1 MSMGD
6 LGWGILA
13 TGGIAHSFTK
23 DLKAA
28 GLQVVGVGS
37 RKQERADGFAAEY
50 GVPHAHGSWEAL
62 VADPDV
68 DVVYVATPH
77 PAHAPAALLALDA
90 GKHVLV
96 EKPFTL
102 NAAEAQ
108 QVADRAEQRGLVVL
122 EAMWTRWLPHMLEIH
137 EALAGGEIG
146 EPQTLIVDHTQRL
159 PTDPGHRMNAPEL
172 GGGALLD
179 LGIYPISFA
188 VDLFGPP
195 SRVDAIASFTGT
207 GVDDRVSGV
216 LEHEGGRHTAFVTAM
231 NVRGPNR
238 ATILGTG
245 GRIEIDP
252 VWYTPTGY
260 TVYDAGGEEVRR
272 SRPEVSGRGMQYQA
286 LETERLIR
294 EGGVSNRLPVAES
307 VAIMAVLDQ
316 IRGRIGL
323 VYPQEG
329 SSAAG

>member
-1 MSMGD
+1 MSD

-13 TGGIAHSFTK
+13 TGGIARSFTK
-23 DLKAA
+23 DLQAA

-37 RKQERADGFAAEY
+37 RTQERADAFAGEL
-50 GVPHAHGSWEAL
+50 GIPHAHGSWEAL

-77 PAHAPAALLALDA
+77 SAHAAAALLALDA

-102 NAAEAQ
+102 NATEAQ
-108 QVADRAEQRGLVVL
+108 QVVDRAAERGLVVL

-137 EALAGGEIG
+137 QLLADGAIG
-146 EPQTLIVDHTQRL
+146 EPQTLIVDHTQSL
-159 PTDPGHRMNAPEL
+159 PTDPEHRMNAPEL

-179 LGIYPISFA
+179 LGVYPISFA

-195 SRVDAIASFTGT
+195 SQVEAIASFTAT
-207 GVDDRVSGV
+207 GVDDRVTGV
-216 LEHEGGRHTAFVTAM
+216 LEHAGGRHTAFVTAM

-238 ATILGTG
+238 ATVLGTA
-245 GRIEIDP
+245 GRIEIDDT
-252 VWYTPTGY
+252 WYAPTGY
-260 TVYDAGGEEVRR
+260 TVYDVAGEEVRR
-272 SRPEVSGRGMQYQA
+272 SHPQVEGRGMQYQA
-286 LETERLIR
+286 HEMERLIR
-294 EGGVSNRLPVAES
+294 AGAGPDDRLPPAES
-307 VAIMAVLDQ
+307 VAVMAALDQ

-329 SSAAG
+329 VIVAG

>member
-1 MSMGD
+1 VSD

-13 TGGIAHSFTK
+13 TGGIAQSFTK
-23 DLKAA
+23 DLQLA

-37 RKQERADGFAAEY
+37 RTQERADEFAGQY
-50 GVPHAHGSWEAL
+50 GIPHGHGSWEAL
-62 VADPDV
+62 VADPAV
-68 DVVYVATPH
+68 DVVYIATPH
-77 PAHAPAALLALDA
+77 PAHAAAALLALDA

-102 NAAEAQ
+102 NAPEAQ
-108 QVADRAEQRGLVVL
+108 QVVDRAEQHGLVVL

-137 EALAGGEIG
+137 GLLADGAIG
-146 EPQTLIVDHTQRL
+146 EPQTLIVDHTQRV
-159 PTDPGHRMNAPEL
+159 PTDPEHRMNAPEL

-179 LGIYPISFA
+179 LGVYPISFA

-195 SRVDAIASFTGT
+195 SRLDAFASFTST

-231 NVRGPNR
+231 NVGGPNR
-238 ATILGTG
+238 ATVLGTAG
-245 GRIEIDP
+245 SIEIDP
-252 VWYTPTGY
+252 VWFTPTGY
-260 TVYDAGGEEVRR
+260 TVLDADGEEVRR
-272 SRPEVSGRGMQYQA
+272 SRPEVQGRGMQYQA
-286 LETERLIR
+286 LEMERLIR
-294 EGGVSNRLPVAES
+294 EGGDTNDRLPPAES
-307 VAIMAVLDQ
+307 VAIMAALDQ

>member
-1 MSMGD
+1 MSD

-13 TGGIAHSFTK
+13 TGGIARSFTK
-23 DLKAA
+23 DLQAA
-28 GLQVVGVGS
+28 GLRVVGVGS
-37 RKQERADGFAAEY
+37 RTQERADAFAGEH
-50 GVPHAHGSWEAL
+50 GIPHAHGSWEAL

-77 PAHAPAALLALDA
+77 SAHAAAALLALDA

-108 QVADRAEQRGLVVL
+108 QVVDRAAQQGLVVL

-137 EALAGGEIG
+137 ELLADGAIG
-146 EPQTLIVDHTQRL
+146 DPQTLIVDHTQRL
-159 PTDPGHRMNAPEL
+159 PTDPEHRMNAPEL

-179 LGIYPISFA
+179 LGVYPISFA

-195 SRVDAIASFTGT
+195 SRVDAIASFTAT

-216 LEHEGGRHTAFVTAM
+216 LQHEGGRHTTFVTAM
-231 NVRGPNR
+231 NVSGPNR
-238 ATILGTG
+238 ATVLGTE
-245 GRIEIDP
+245 GRLEIDP
-252 VWYTPTGY
+252 VWYSPTGY
-260 TVYDAGGEEVRR
+260 TVYDGAGDEVRR
-272 SRPEVSGRGMQYQA
+272 SHPAVEGRGMRYQA
-286 LETERLIR
+286 LEMERLVR
-294 EGGVSNRLPVAES
+294 EGGHTDDRLPPAES
-307 VAIMAVLDQ
+307 VAIMAALDQ

-323 VYPQEG
+323 VYPQEA
-329 SSAAG
+329 SPAAG

>member
-1 MSMGD
+1 MSD
-6 LGWGILA
+6 IGWGILA
-13 TGGIAHSFTK
+13 TGGIAASFTK
-23 DLKAA
+23 DLKTA
-28 GLQVVGVGS
+28 GLRVAAVGS
-37 RKQERADGFAAEY
+37 RTAERADEFASEHEI
-50 GVPHAHGSWEAL
+50 PHAHGSWEEL

-77 PAHAPAALLALDA
+77 SAHAAAALQAIDA

-102 NAAEAQ
+102 NAGEAKE
-108 QVADRAEQRGLVVL
+108 VVDRAEQRGVVVL

-137 EALAGGEIG
+137 EALGEGAIG
-146 EPQTLIVDHTQRL
+146 EPQTLVVDHTQHL
-159 PTDPGHRMNAPEL
+159 PTDPEHRMNAPEL

-188 VDLFGPP
+188 VDLFGVP
-195 SRVDAIASFTGT
+195 SRIDAIASFTPT
-207 GVDDRVSGV
+207 DVDERVSGV
-216 LEHEGGRHTAFVTAM
+216 LQHDGGRHTTFVTAM

-238 ATILGTG
+238 ATVLGTG

-260 TVYDAGGEEVRR
+260 TVFDADGEEVRR
-272 SRPEVSGRGMQYQA
+272 SRPEVQGRGMQYQA
-286 LETERLIR
+286 LEMERLIR
-294 EGGVSNRLPVAES
+294 DGGATNHRLPPAES

>member
-13 TGGIAHSFTK
+13 TGGIAQSFTK

-28 GLQVVGVGS
+28 GLRVAGVGS
-37 RKQERADGFAAEY
+37 RTQDRADAFAREY
-50 GVPHAHGSWEAL
+50 DIAHAHGSWEAL

-77 PAHAPAALLALDA
+77 PAHAAAALLALDA

-108 QVADRAEQRGLVVL
+108 QVVDRAEQRGLVVL
-122 EAMWTRWLPHMLEIH
+122 EAMWSRWLPHMLEIH
-137 EALAGGEIG
+137 EQLAAGAIG

-159 PTDPGHRMNAPEL
+159 PTDPKHRMNAPEL

-195 SRVDAIASFTGT
+195 SRVEAIASFTGT

-216 LEHEGGRHTAFVTAM
+216 LQHEGGRQTTFVTAM

-238 ATILGTG
+238 ATVLGTD
-245 GRIEIDP
+245 GRIEIEP

-260 TVYDAGGEEVRR
+260 TVHDAAGEELRR
-272 SRPEVSGRGMQYQA
+272 SRPEVEGRGMQYQA
-286 LETERLIR
+286 LEMERLIR
-294 EGGVSNRLPVAES
+294 EGGDKNDRLPPAES

-329 SSAAG
+329 SAA